1 MIKVTAKVIKRT
13 GRVAKRQE
21 KVMKVTEFGDK
32 TELASDRDFVT
43 FFHFSKSDNLQTGR
57 CYECRCNSNGV
68 EQFSLCTK
76 VRPFGFCA
84 RIMIR

>member
-43 FFHFSKSDNLQTGR
+43 FSHFSKSDNLQT
-57 CYECRCNSNGV
+57 C
-68 EQFSLCTK
+68 L
-76 VRPFGFCA
+76 
-84 RIMIR
+84 